1 MLAMVEPAMTELY
14 LDDFA
19 AEQVY
24 QLGEYT
30 FSKDEIL
37 RFANDFDPQP
47 FHIDEAAAAQSNYGG
62 MIASGWHTGS
72 VFMRL
77 LVDGLLH
84 KCAGMG
90 SPGVD
95 EMRWL
100 APVRPGDTL
109 SARLEVDEVRPSKSK
124 NDRGFVIT
132 RGVMTNQDGAE
143 VFSLKAPFMLRRRDA
158 H

>member
-1 MLAMVEPAMTELY
+1 MSLLH
-14 LDDFA
+14 LDDFEA
-19 AEQVY
+19 GQVY
-24 QLGEYT
+24 ELGDHR

-37 RFANDFDPQP
+37 KFAQDFDPQP
-47 FHIDEAAAAQSNYGG
+47 FHIDEAAAAASNYGG
-62 MIASGWHTGS
+62 LIASGWHTGS

-84 KCAGMG
+84 RCAGMG

-100 APVRPGDTL
+100 APVRPGDSL

-124 NDRGFVIT
+124 PDRGFVVT
-132 RGVMTNQDGAE
+132 RGVLSNQDGDE
-143 VFSLKAPFMLRRRDA
+143 VFSLRAPFMLRRRQPA
-158 H
+158 EPANKKPR

>member
-1 MLAMVEPAMTELY
+1 MSLLH
-14 LDDFA
+14 LDDFEA
-19 AEQVY
+19 GQVY
-24 QLGEYT
+24 ELGT
-30 FSKDEIL
+30 FNFTKDAIL
-37 RFANDFDPQP
+37 AFAQDFDPQP
-47 FHIDEAAAAQSNYGG
+47 FHVDEDAAAKSNYGG
-62 MIASGWHTGS
+62 LIASGWHTGS

-84 KCAGMG
+84 RCAGMG

-124 NDRGFVIT
+124 PDRGFVVT
-132 RGVMTNQDGAE
+132 RGILTNQDGE
-143 VFSLKAPFMLRRRDA
+143 DVFSLRAPFMIRRKTGD
-158 H
+158 